1 MRTNYLRSIFLGV
14 VLTTAIAG
22 SAATEPKDQQ
32 VPKDQKEIVQQQ
44 ESVKQTRL
52 TIKKLAHGIDLW
64 HDANLKGDFDKV
76 LKFEK
81 KIHEIIKADI
91 KKAVDIVSESEWQHE
106 LELRKARADDSNE
119 GVSEKN
125 HNEQGHRDVGLK
137 SSKKLIK
144 AKEVLFVSVKRSH
157 AFSNKYRLLNDY
169 LDLLKRELGIERI
182 ELADDFDDWDNE

>member
-1 MRTNYLRSIFLGV
+1 MRTNYLRSILLGA

-22 SAATEPKDQQ
+22 SAAAELKDQQ
-32 VPKDQKEIVQQQ
+32 VPKDQKEIVQQH

-64 HDANLKGDFDKV
+64 HDANLKGDFDKI

-81 KIHEIIKADI
+81 KIREIIRADI
-91 KKAVDIVSESEWQHE
+91 KQAVDVVSESEWQYE
-106 LELRKARADDSNE
+106 LELRKARAGDSNE
-119 GVSEKN
+119 AVSHKDAK
-125 HNEQGHRDVGLK
+125 EQGHNSVDLK

-144 AKEVLFVSVKRSH
+144 AKEVLFVSLRRSQ

-182 ELADDFDDWDNE
+182 ELADDFNNWDIE